1 VLPSGSSRFDKA
13 VRGLDPEQESQIALH
28 QTRPDQVHHGTYRH
42 SLLASPCIIHSPALV
57 APNPNDKK
65 RIFLKSRDPKSIN
78 QSAQPSFG
86 PSWSNRSRPR
96 APTHT
101 HHALI
106 LREPAPTL
114 PTQPLTA
121 HRTCVNSNARPPL
134 TAFSNTA
141 PLLSLAPAQL
151 ASNLLLLTCYA
162 LASLFARLIR
172 HQAAQFIH
180 RHWWFSFFRG
190 PPIIAGAPS
199 RLLLRGPRRDQQTPN
214 RPFRSAALTEFAP
227 GTAPV
232 RYAYAL
238 APIRTCHHLTSR
250 RIALWCAYGR

>member
-121 HRTCVNSNARPPL
+121 HP
-134 TAFSNTA
+134 